1 MVLVYMYTASR
12 QWPCLRAVISHQQ
25 CFKQLKIG
33 FQSAHNQEK
42 RKVSKSTYYFT
53 RHSCL
58 QPCRQNNLFAADGR
72 LNNSPNAQ
80 SLKKKKKKNLSRI
93 RYPVCSLCRR
103 ITIQT
108 VFIKKKI
115 IKKSFSKRFFCF
127 QVRFE
132 TTLFPWHVCAELD
145 RQDIII
151 IISGKGTQQ
160 QKSWNDQQ
168 KKINKCQ
175 RIISELLGRAGERV
189 LRAVSFS

>member
-1 MVLVYMYTASR
+1 LNTYKQRHTWQLKMIVEKKKKKMVLVYMYTASR

-80 SLKKKKKKNLSRI
+80 SLKKKKKKIYQESDI
-93 RYPVCSLCRR
+93 RCVAYV
-103 ITIQT
+103 
-108 VFIKKKI
+108 
-115 IKKSFSKRFFCF
+115 
-127 QVRFE
+127 E
-132 TTLFPWHVCAELD
+132 
-145 RQDIII
+145 
-151 IISGKGTQQ
+151 
-160 QKSWNDQQ
+160 
-168 KKINKCQ
+168 
-175 RIISELLGRAGERV
+175 ELLYRRF
-189 LRAVSFS
+189 LLKRK